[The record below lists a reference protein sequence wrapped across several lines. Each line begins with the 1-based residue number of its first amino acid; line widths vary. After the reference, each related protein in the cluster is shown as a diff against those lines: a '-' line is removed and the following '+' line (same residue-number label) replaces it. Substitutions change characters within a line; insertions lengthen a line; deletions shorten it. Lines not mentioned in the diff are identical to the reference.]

1 MDTYIQGESI
11 ELTIPVVDGD
21 GAAVDLS
28 GVDTITVEVY
38 HRSNKT
44 TLKSGTYAGGE
55 VTSADLTTGIILI
68 HIEDDLTTVAAAGI
82 YNYLV
87 TLTQT
92 DAGFDDDTN
101 TSMAKNNAFEIV
113 RK

>member
-11 ELTIPVVDGD
+11 ELTIPVVDGSGD
-21 GAAVDLS
+21 AVDLS
-28 GVDTITVEVY
+28 GVDTIAVEIF
-38 HRSNKT
+38 HRIYKSV
-44 TLKSGTYAGGE
+44 LKSGTYAGGE
-55 VTSADLTTGIILI
+55 VTSADLSTGQLKI
-68 HIEDDLTTVAAAGI
+68 HIEDGLTAAAQTGI

-101 TSMAKNNAFEIV
+101 TSKAKDAAFKLVE
-113 RK
+113 K